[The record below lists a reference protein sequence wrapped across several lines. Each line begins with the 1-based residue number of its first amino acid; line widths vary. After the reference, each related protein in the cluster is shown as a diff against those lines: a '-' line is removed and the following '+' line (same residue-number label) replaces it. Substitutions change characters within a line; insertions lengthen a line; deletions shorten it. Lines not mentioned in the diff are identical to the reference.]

1 MINPSFIWILNDL
14 VNKYFQDEH
23 TFYVLAVSPCDQI
36 LWSQNKLNFENIS
49 SSLTM
54 DINWIFSSHS
64 DAWKSKLNPCAP
76 SWEPPPLGWVKFNF
90 DATITP
96 ITSFLSTI
104 CHYSNGSLLLVKSK
118 WDLFA
123 EAKMAVLVV
132 STAANLDLIHAIFE
146 SDAKTIIDLI
156 KSPSST
162 PLQDIMAVI
171 VDI

>member
-1 MINPSFIWILNDL
+1 
-14 VNKYFQDEH
+14 
-23 TFYVLAVSPCDQI
+23 
-36 LWSQNKLNFENIS
+36 
-49 SSLTM
+49 M

-118 WDLFA
+118 CDLFA

-171 VDI
+171 ADI